1 MIRKDIQALR
11 AYAVGIV
18 VIYHAGFSI
27 FGHHLVRS
35 GFIGVDIFFVIS
47 GYLIIGMMVSEYVK
61 TGSLHLL
68 NFVAR
73 RARRLIPA
81 AALVLIFTLVASWLF
96 IPGLEGQRAA
106 LDIRAAS
113 FYFANLRFAAIA
125 MDYWAPQSVSP
136 VIHFWSLGVEEQFYL
151 MFPALMA
158 LLIILR
164 RNLKLWT
171 LVLVLAIISVGSYL
185 LMQSHMSVGN
195 QFGFYSPLSRAWEFA
210 LGGIVAILGRDFQPR
225 KMQFVRIARLVAVL
239 GLLYSA
245 VAFSSKVLWPSP
257 HTLIPVLSTMLLLW
271 VGGSE
276 VAAANQGPKLFELD
290 FVQRIGTW
298 SYSIYLWHWP
308 LLFFA
313 TRLLQ
318 PGAKSPE
325 DLKLIF
331 AVPAVVLSVVFAA
344 ATYRWVENPLRNA
357 PSLKASAKKSLAVGL
372 GLSVLVAG
380 LATVAYANPSSRL
393 NSQPIADLSNAKSA
407 TINNP
412 DWVNTIISAHTPKLT
427 STDGIVLTPG
437 EIKSARSDFPRT
449 YSNGCHTSS
458 PDPALPKGC
467 VFGSSKS
474 GRLVG
479 LFGNSHANQ
488 YFEGVL
494 AAATESD
501 AKVLSL
507 TRSGC
512 SVADVDFV
520 LGTKSWE
527 VCNAWRKNAVTAI
540 IKARPTVLFVASTL
554 KTSVIDPKTGAVA
567 VTPAR
572 GKELYLAGFRRMVAN
587 FAKAGIKV
595 VVIRDNPFFDSN
607 ALDCLSARTANAC
620 TQPLVPFLTP
630 AQFSS
635 GGVSGIS
642 NVVGVDLTRTYCT
655 NKVCPAVRDGHIVW
669 RDSHHLTST
678 YANLLTPIFSGII
691 KHEIVLN

>member
-11 AYAVGIV
+11 AYAVGVV
-18 VIYHAGFSI
+18 VIYHAGFLI
-27 FGHHLVRS
+27 AHHRPVRS

-61 TGSLHLL
+61 TGGLHLL

-81 AALVLIFTLVASWLF
+81 AAVVLIFTLVMAWFL

-106 LDIRAAS
+106 LDIRAAA
-113 FYFANLRFAAIA
+113 FYFANLRFAAIS
-125 MDYWAPQSVSP
+125 MDYWAPQTVSP

-158 LLIILR
+158 LLILIR

-171 LVLVLAIISVGSYL
+171 LVGVLAIISAGSYF
-185 LMQSHMSVGN
+185 LMHNQMSVGN

-210 LGGIVAILGRDFQPR
+210 LGGIVAILGRNLQPR
-225 KMQFVRIARLVAVL
+225 KIQFVRIARLVAII

-245 VAFSSKVLWPSP
+245 VGFSSKVIWPGP
-257 HTLIPVLSTMLLLW
+257 QTLIPVISTMLLLW

-276 VAAANQGPKLFELD
+276 VALANSGPKLFELD
-290 FVQRIGTW
+290 FVQKLGTW

-313 TRLLQ
+313 VRVLQ
-318 PGAKSPE
+318 PSAKSPE
-325 DLKLIF
+325 ELKLVF
-331 AVPAVVLSVVFAA
+331 AVPAVILSVVCAA

-357 PSLKASAKKSLAVGL
+357 PSLKASANKSLAMGL
-372 GLSVLVAG
+372 GLSVLVAVS
-380 LATVAYANPSSRL
+380 ATVANANPSTQI
-393 NSQPIADLSNAKSA
+393 NSQPIADLSNAASA
-407 TINNP
+407 NVTNP
-412 DWVNTIISAHTPKLT
+412 NWVSALVAGHSPKLT

-458 PDPALPKGC
+458 PDPTLPKGC
-467 VFGSSKS
+467 IFGSSKS

-494 AAATESD
+494 AAAKEND

-520 LGTKSWE
+520 LGTKPWN
-527 VCNAWRKNAVTAI
+527 VCNTWRKNAITAI
-540 IKARPTVLFVASTL
+540 IKARPAVLFVASTL
-554 KTSVIDPKTGAVA
+554 KTSVIDPQTGSVA
-567 VTPAR
+567 ATTAK
-572 GKELYLAGFRRMVAN
+572 GKELYLAGFKSMIAN
-587 FAKAGIKV
+587 FTQAGIKV
-595 VVIRDNPFFDSN
+595 VVIRDNPFFDTN
-607 ALDCLSARTANAC
+607 ALDCLSARTVTAC
-620 TQPLVPFLTP
+620 TQPIVPFLTP

-635 GGVSGIS
+635 GAVSGIK
-642 NVVGVDLTRTYCT
+642 NAVGVDLTETYCT
-655 NKVCPAVRDGHIVW
+655 KKVCQTVRDGHIVW
-669 RDSHHLTST
+669 RDEHHLTST
-678 YANLLTPIFSGII
+678 YATLLSPIFSGII
-691 KHEIVLN
+691 KHEL